1 MLSIEDRIWE
11 DPTTSVSDAVVRM
24 RDQSRE
30 AFRRVCTR
38 GCDFWD
44 DLKAPAFQ
52 RHFWA
57 RNEPYAST
65 DPRNPL
71 KSQQMRAPSERTK
84 GHKPLIQKIF

>member
-1 MLSIEDRIWE
+1 VFSIEDRIW
-11 DPTTSVSDAVVRM
+11 DDQTTSVSEAVVRM

-44 DLKAPAFQ
+44 DLKAPALQ

-57 RNEPYAST
+57 RNAPYAVKDRGNS
-65 DPRNPL
+65 L
-71 KSQQMRAPSERTK
+71 KSQQMRPPSERTNVIS
-84 GHKPLIQKIF
+84 H